1 MRPLPD
7 LIMEAF
13 PKGCVIMKKRWFSM
27 LLALCLVL
35 TLAPAA
41 FAADRALTVGENA
54 GVSTGWYTFR
64 PAESGQYGFYT
75 DAPIITGIIE
85 AYTIPGGADQLP
97 DAQKTAI
104 RAKLQ
109 YLLDAE
115 FVEDGRQQIIVAEQ
129 QLESGRQQVEA
140 AKQEYVA
147 NAPVVEQYK
156 KNSEA
161 IQNLINQYNGFMNNA
176 EALPFGTATVEGW
189 YQLIAKPQIAML
201 GIDAPASGE
210 DFLKMWRDAEF
221 RVSEFEAAGRQ
232 IAEAEE
238 TLRQGEEGIA
248 AAKEQLAQ
256 MEQELAAELAALP
269 DPNVDVSAYR
279 VLDDDEAFV
288 GGQDYWLYVDLDDR
302 SITLTIQRDASGTP
316 AASVFVDVPADAY
329 YKTPVEWATAYGI
342 TNGTDLTHFSPDLP
356 CTRAQIVTFLWR
368 AAGEPESAGINPF
381 VDVASGAY
389 YAEAVQWA
397 INSGVTIGTD
407 ETHFSPDAPCTRGQA
422 VTFLHRALG
431 GESYSG
437 PAVFADVA
445 LSDYFY
451 HPVLWATDYGITN
464 GTDGIHFS
472 PYDLC
477 TRAQIVTFLYRA
489 LS

>member
-1 MRPLPD
+1 
-7 LIMEAF
+7 
-13 PKGCVIMKKRWFSM
+13 MKKRWIST
-27 LLALCLVL
+27 LLALCLIL

-41 FAADRALTVGENA
+41 LAADRALTVGENS

-64 PAESGQYGFYT
+64 PSESGQYGFYT
-75 DAPIITGIIE
+75 DAPIVTGIIQPY
-85 AYTIPGGADQLP
+85 AIPSGADRLP

-109 YLLDAE
+109 YQLDVE
-115 FVEDGRQQIIVAEQ
+115 FVEDGRQQIVIAEQ
-129 QLESGRQQVEA
+129 QMEAGRQQVEA
-140 AKQEYVA
+140 AKQEYAA

-161 IQNLINQYNGFMNNA
+161 IQNLIDQYNGFLKNA

-189 YQLIAKPQIAML
+189 YQLIAKPQIALL

-256 MEQELAAELAALP
+256 LEQELAAELAALP

-279 VLDDDEAFV
+279 ALDDDEVFA
-288 GGQDYWLYVDLDDR
+288 GGQDYWLYVDLDDQ
-302 SITLTIQRDASGTP
+302 SITLIIQKDESGSP
-316 AASVFVDVPADAY
+316 AASVFVDVPADVF
-329 YKTPVEWATAYGI
+329 YKTPVEWATFHGI
-342 TNGTDLTHFSPDLP
+342 TKGTDETHFSPDLP
-356 CTRAQIVTFLWR
+356 CTRAQIVTLLWR

-381 VDVASGAY
+381 VDVASGEY
-389 YAEAVQWA
+389 YSEAVQWA
-397 INSGVTIGTD
+397 INCGITIGTD
-407 ETHFSPDAPCTRGQA
+407 NTHFSPDLPCTRGEA
-422 VTFLHRALG
+422 VTFLYRTFDVTTVNG
-431 GESYSG
+431 SNIF
-437 PAVFADVA
+437 VDVA
-445 LSDYFY
+445 PGDYFY
-451 HPVLWATDYGITN
+451 SPVVWAVDYGITN
-464 GTDGIHFS
+464 GTDANHFS
-472 PYDLC
+472 PYAPC
-477 TRAQIVTFLYRA
+477 TRAEIVTFLYRA